1 MSRFLVGLV
10 AAVVLAVIPASAFGQ
25 DSEVSVGS
33 PSSPFPQNKQNEPDV
48 AIDAANPMVVAAGA
62 NDEID
67 LAPCDGSSCPFTQG
81 VGVSG
86 VYLSFDGG
94 VTWRQPNY
102 TGYSARDGSPGT
114 GPIGTLPNYAEVGL
128 VSNGDPALAFGP
140 RRGANGRFS
149 YGNGTRLYYANIATN
164 FSAVRSEAGIRGQG
178 AIAVSHTDSPQAA
191 AVDGANG
198 AWSAPVL
205 ASQRQST
212 TTFADKEDLTADNA
226 ATSSYFG
233 NVYVCFTQFRSNGGT
248 AQPIQVATSRDGGE
262 SFGLQRQITA
272 SAGNLRQFGRQGC
285 SMKTDSHGVLYV
297 FFEGTEKKVPS
308 QMLAR
313 SFDGGRSFE
322 RPRAISTVTD
332 CGALDVVGRGDLNL
346 DGQAGARNSSFPLA
360 DVANGAP
367 SGVNAPDTIAAGWC
381 DGRKGLNHEH
391 ARVVVS
397 ANGGGTFAASNEEQP
412 GDRPGYVSLALAPDG
427 TDLYLTY
434 DAFLDP
440 FQDTTAPPR
449 RMQGVV
455 RHADLAGV
463 ATSNA
468 ATLHRGMVG
477 DARGSSANS
486 LTNEFLG
493 DYTGV
498 AATDDGAVAVWND
511 VREATVCTAINDYRQ
526 SLIDGNPI
534 AKPAPNTACL
544 PGFGNLDIFGIA
556 VPDPT
561 P

>member
-1 MSRFLVGLV
+1 MSRLLVGLF
-10 AAVVLAVIPASAFGQ
+10 AAVVLAVMPASALAQ

-33 PSSPFPQNKQNEPDV
+33 PPSPFPQNKQNEPDV
-48 AIDAANPMVVAAGA
+48 AIDAANPSVVAAGA

-67 LAPCDGSSCPFTQG
+67 LAPCNGSSCPFTPG

-86 VYLSFDGG
+86 VYLSFNGG
-94 VTWRQPNY
+94 QTWEQPNY
-102 TGYSARDGSPGT
+102 TGYSARDGSPGP
-114 GPIGTLPNYAEVGL
+114 GLIGTLPNYVEAGL
-128 VSNGDPALAFGP
+128 TSNGDPALAFGP
-140 RRGANGRFS
+140 RRGAGGFS

-164 FSAVRSEAGIRGQG
+164 FSAVRSEAGIKGQG
-178 AIAVSHTDSPQAA
+178 AIAVSHTDDPQLAA
-191 AVDGANG
+191 TGANS
-198 AWSAPVL
+198 AWSKPVL

-226 ATSSYFG
+226 ASSKYFG

-248 AQPIQVATSRDGGE
+248 AQPIQVATSRDGGQ

-272 SAGNLRQFGRQGC
+272 SAGNPRQFGRQGC
-285 SMKTDSHGVLYV
+285 SMKTDSNGVLYV
-297 FFEGTEKKVPS
+297 FFEGAEKKVPS
-308 QMLAR
+308 QMLVR
-313 SFDGGRSFE
+313 SFDGGTSFE
-322 RPRAISTVTD
+322 RPRAVSTVTD
-332 CGALDVVGRGDLNL
+332 CGGLDVVGRGDLTL

-367 SGVNAPDTIAAGWC
+367 SGVGAPNTIAAGWC
-381 DGRKGLNHEH
+381 DGRSGLNHEH

-397 ANGGGTFAASNEEQP
+397 VDGGGTFAASNQEQP

-440 FQDTTAPPR
+440 FRQTTAPPR

-455 RHADLAGV
+455 RHADLAG
-463 ATSNA
+463 ASTSNQ
-468 ATLHRGMVG
+468 ATLHRGIVG

-511 VREATVCTAINDYRQ
+511 VREATVCPAINAYRQ

-534 AKPAPNTACL
+534 PAPAPTTDCD
-544 PGFGNLDIFGIA
+544 PGFGNSDIFGIA

>member
-1 MSRFLVGLV
+1 VSRFLVGLV
-10 AAVVLAVIPASAFGQ
+10 AAVVLAVVPASAFGQ

-86 VYLSFDGG
+86 FYLSFDGG
-94 VTWRQPNY
+94 VTWRQPDY

-149 YGNGTRLYYANIATN
+149 YENGTRLYYANIATN

-178 AIAVSHTDSPQAA
+178 AIAVSHTDSPQV
-191 AVDGANG
+191 AVDGVNS
-198 AWSAPVL
+198 AWSGPVL

-248 AQPIQVATSRDGGE
+248 AQPIQVASSRDGGE

-272 SAGNLRQFGRQGC
+272 SAGNARQFGRQGC

-297 FFEGTEKKVPS
+297 FFEGAEDKVPS

-332 CGALDVVGRGDLNL
+332 CGGLDVVGRGDLTL

-367 SGVNAPDTIAAGWC
+367 SGTGAPNTIAAGWC
-381 DGRKGLNHEH
+381 DGRAGLNHEH

-397 ANGGGTFAASNEEQP
+397 ANGGGTFAASNLEEP

-440 FQDTTAPPR
+440 FRQTTAPAR

-455 RHADLAGV
+455 RHAELAGA

-498 AATDDGAVAVWND
+498 AATDDGAVALWND
-511 VREATVCTAINDYRQ
+511 VREATVCAAINVYRQ

-534 AKPAPNTACL
+534 ATPAPNTACL
-544 PGFGNLDIFGIA
+544 PGFGNSDIFGIA